1 MPSRKD
7 NPDYEK
13 VQVKSKT
20 GAMRSVYRKKQNK
33 SASVADK
40 KAKVAVASKPVA
52 VKKEKKVRKPRAKKN
67 ATASQTAT
75 ASLAGA
81 QFAPNTDQNKPLT
94 NPATDLA
101 QSKAELMLDVA
112 EGLSQ
117 KELDRLNRVNRVKK
131 RVAQVKAQKLSSSS
145 KY

>member
-33 SASVADK
+33 SGKSD
-40 KAKVAVASKPVA
+40 KVAVASKPVA
-52 VKKEKKVRKPRAKKN
+52 VKKEKKVRKPRAKKTAV
-67 ATASQTAT
+67 ATAPPSPM
-75 ASLAGA
+75 GA

>member
-7 NPDYEK
+7 NPDYQK

-33 SASVADK
+33 SGKSD
-40 KAKVAVASKPVA
+40 KVAVASKPVA
-52 VKKEKKVRKPRAKKN
+52 VKKEKKVRKPRAKKT

-75 ASLAGA
+75 ASSASLAGA

-94 NPATDLA
+94 NPAPDLA
-101 QSKAELMLDVA
+101 KPKAELMLDVA